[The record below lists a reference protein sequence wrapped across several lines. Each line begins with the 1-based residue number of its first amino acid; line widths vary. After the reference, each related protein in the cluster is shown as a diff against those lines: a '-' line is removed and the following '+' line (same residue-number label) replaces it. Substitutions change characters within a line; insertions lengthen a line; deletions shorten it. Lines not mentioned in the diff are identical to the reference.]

1 MIVWLNTDGSIG
13 EIVSS
18 YVLVDENGNVVSTS
32 FATREGN
39 NAGANEIYAYMEG
52 GLPSGPDSLPYLTY
66 EYPNGDTYGPQE
78 ATSKAS
84 LAIKLDKKRDLKK
97 FKAERIYEFYR
108 FGFPEGLIATG
119 GNGLWSCAFTD
130 TTGDGKTYAYG
141 PLLFRVEKNAIAKE
155 SAITKSEYA
164 NLLSLL
170 EGKLD
175 KLVGDSYVKTSV
187 GDKTYLVKK
196 EGAGEQG
203 VNNRSVFFEGID
215 VFNKKDGNKRLTIN
229 SANTMLQ
236 SEAGDAKIFV
246 GSSGVVANGNFAIKP
261 EGNAPAF
268 QSTGTGTMLSD
279 PTGAH
284 RLTATPAKM
293 TAVGGIKSDTAPTEE
308 DDLATKAYVDQAVAT
323 GGDLQLNIE
332 NGAGD
337 GSLKSR
343 SASGASGSMSVALG
357 HSASASGNNSIAIGS
372 GADNRAEHGVAFG
385 NGAVNKGQDGSM
397 VFGKYYTASD
407 AGACFTF
414 GWVNEALLTLGA
426 SSNSFLK
433 PTTFQSDVEVLGTFT
448 ARRFEAVEAENLTT
462 GNFTIGLGKGNQS
475 AVETLM
481 GMYCEKYDGAN
492 YGCLA
497 WDKTGTAYVGDCQVG
512 PDGAISD
519 PSKTLQPILTR
530 DRDNFMGD
538 GCALFW
544 DAARLKAATN
554 AAVRALGLDGV
565 ALGGVLSVSGGK
577 AEYSG
582 AIDGDA
588 CVATKKYVDD
598 AMSPVVIRRW

>member
-1 MIVWLNTDGSIG
+1 MTTYIYFDAAGRIIET
-13 EIVSS
+13 VSS
-18 YVLVDENGNVVSTS
+18 PNRKGDEGVSSIFVYWEGMGSAKPAQCLMTFRKGNATAGPITADAISDSAIPYSRLRELRAFEYGKLYKFIQFAVPAEVTSSAGYWSASAQIVDGVTSQTVQTLGDIAFEVQDSAVVPS
-32 FATREGN
+32 
-39 NAGANEIYAYMEG
+39 G
-52 GLPSGPDSLPYLTY
+52 GLTLSQYNYLLSRFA
-66 EYPNGDTYGPQE
+66 DAVQ
-78 ATSKAS
+78 S
-84 LAIKLDKKRDLKK
+84 IDDKLD
-97 FKAERIYEFYR
+97 E
-108 FGFPEGLIATG
+108 PM
-119 GNGLWSCAFTD
+119 
-130 TTGDGKTYAYG
+130 GDA
-141 PLLFRVEKNAIAKE
+141 R
-155 SAITKSEYA
+155 
-164 NLLSLL
+164 
-170 EGKLD
+170 
-175 KLVGDSYVKTSV
+175 
-187 GDKTYLVKK
+187 YLVKA
-196 EGAGEQG
+196 EGAGDQG
-203 VNNRSVFFEGID
+203 VNNRSVFSKGLEASSSKGGRTRLFID
-215 VFNKKDGNKRLTIN
+215 
-229 SANTMLQ
+229 SANTFIQ
-236 SEAGDAKIFV
+236 NEAGDAKINAGPS
-246 GSSGVVANGNFAIKP
+246 GSVVTGNFRSVP

-268 QSTGTGTMLSD
+268 QSTGTGTMVSD

-323 GGDLQLNIE
+323 GGDLKLNIE
-332 NGAGD
+332 NGSGG

-343 SASGASGSMSVALG
+343 SASDASGSMSVALG
-357 HSASASGNNSIAIGS
+357 HSASASGGNSIAIGS
-372 GADNRAEHGVAFG
+372 GADSRAEHGVAFG

-397 VFGKYYTASD
+397 VFGKYYTSSD
-407 AGACFTF
+407 VGACFTF
-414 GWVNEALLTLGA
+414 GWVNEALMTLGA
-426 SSNSFLK
+426 SSNAFLK

-462 GNFTIGLGKGNQS
+462 GNFTVGLGKGNTT

-530 DRDNFMGD
+530 ERDHSMAD
-538 GCALFW
+538 GCAIFW
-544 DAARLKAATN
+544 DATMLKAVTN
-554 AAVRALGLDGV
+554 SAIRSAGLDGV

>member
-1 MIVWLNTDGSIG
+1 MTTYIYFDAAGRIIET
-13 EIVSS
+13 VSS
-18 YVLVDENGNVVSTS
+18 PNRKGDEGVSSIFVYWEGMGSAKPAQCLMTFRKGKATAGPITADAIADSAIPYSRLRELRAFEYGRLYKFIQFEVPADVTSSAGYWSASAQIVDGVTSQTVQTLGDIAFEVQDSAVVPS
-32 FATREGN
+32 
-39 NAGANEIYAYMEG
+39 G
-52 GLPSGPDSLPYLTY
+52 GLTLSQYNYLLSRFA
-66 EYPNGDTYGPQE
+66 DAVQ
-78 ATSKAS
+78 S
-84 LAIKLDKKRDLKK
+84 IDDKLD
-97 FKAERIYEFYR
+97 EPI
-108 FGFPEGLIATG
+108 
-119 GNGLWSCAFTD
+119 
-130 TTGDGKTYAYG
+130 GDA
-141 PLLFRVEKNAIAKE
+141 R
-155 SAITKSEYA
+155 
-164 NLLSLL
+164 
-170 EGKLD
+170 
-175 KLVGDSYVKTSV
+175 
-187 GDKTYLVKK
+187 YLVKA
-196 EGAGEQG
+196 EGSGEQG
-203 VNNRSVFFEGID
+203 INNRAVFFEGLEAQAHKSGRTRFYID
-215 VFNKKDGNKRLTIN
+215 
-229 SANTMLQ
+229 SANTWIQ
-236 SEAGDAKIFV
+236 NEAGDAKINAGPS
-246 GSSGVVANGNFAIKP
+246 GSVVTGNFRSVP

-268 QSTGTGTMLSD
+268 QSTGTGTMVSD

-332 NGAGD
+332 NGTGG

-343 SASGASGSMSVALG
+343 SAKDASGSMSLALG
-357 HSASASGNNSIAIGS
+357 FNASASGGNSIAIGS
-372 GADNRAEHGVAFG
+372 GADSRAEHGVAFG
-385 NGAVNKGQDGSM
+385 HGAVNKGQDGSM

-481 GMYCEKYDGAN
+481 GMYCEKYDGEN

-512 PDGAISD
+512 PDGTISD

-530 DRDNFMGD
+530 ETDNSMSD
-538 GCALFW
+538 GCAIFW
-544 DAARLKAATN
+544 DATLLKAITYSAI
-554 AAVRALGLDGV
+554 RAIGLDGV